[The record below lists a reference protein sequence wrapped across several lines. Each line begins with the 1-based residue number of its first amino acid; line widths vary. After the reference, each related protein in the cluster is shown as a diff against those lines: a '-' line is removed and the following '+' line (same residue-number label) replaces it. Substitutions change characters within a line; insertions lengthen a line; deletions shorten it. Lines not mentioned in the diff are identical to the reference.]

1 MFVIDAFC
9 RPLRDFGVFLL
20 RSPTVETVGYYLSSL
35 TGLSAKGSRGS
46 IMQTFLTSRELVLG
60 LVLLCMSTAR
70 LDAKE
75 VNSLKYASVR
85 IDGILH
91 MRQKPDFCGE
101 ACAAMYLNK
110 LGVEADQDFVYDQS
124 QLDPALGRGCYTKEL
139 AAALQRIGFEIG
151 IVWYHVPAKVNSK
164 PLDDQF
170 AALHQDLK
178 RGQPSIICM
187 HYAEGPKTSE
197 HFRLIV
203 GYDAKTD
210 EVLYHEPAE
219 DDGAYRRMSRQK
231 LLSLWPLK
239 YAPDEWTLIRMR
251 LKLSKKPPLTPSTAL
266 TDADYCQHILALKA
280 KLPGDGFHIVI
291 QRPFVV
297 IGDEAQKVVDQ
308 RATKTVKWA
317 VDHLKQD
324 YFDQDPADI
333 LDIWLFKDEESY
345 QGNVKKLFNERP
357 TTPFGYY
364 SPKHKGLIMNIST
377 GGGTLVHEI
386 VHPFMAANFT
396 RCPSWFNEGLA
407 SLYEQCGEENGHI
420 RGETNWR
427 LKGLQSAI
435 EKQRL
440 STFEDLCGTTTEEFY
455 ADNKGTHYGQ
465 ARYLCY
471 YLQEKG
477 LLRKYYQEFR
487 RNSAMDPTGF
497 KTLQKILN
505 EEDMEAFQKRWEEF
519 VTKLKF

>member
-1 MFVIDAFC
+1 M
-9 RPLRDFGVFLL
+9 
-20 RSPTVETVGYYLSSL
+20 SPT
-35 TGLSAKGSRGS
+35 S
-46 IMQTFLTSRELVLG
+46 IPGTFLGCLG
-60 LVLLCMSTAR
+60 ILCCAITGVM
-70 LDAKE
+70 AKE
-75 VNSLKYASVR
+75 SPVAKYSSVK
-85 IDGILH
+85 IDNVPH
-91 MRQKPDFCGE
+91 VRQKPDFCGE
-101 ACAAMYLNK
+101 ACAAMYLQK
-110 LGVEADQDFVYDQS
+110 LGVDVDQDFVYDQS
-124 QLDPALGRGCYTKEL
+124 RLDPALARGCYTKEL
-139 AAALQRIGFEIG
+139 AGALQRVGFEVG
-151 IVWYHVPAKVNSK
+151 TVWYHVPAKVESK

-178 RGQPSIICM
+178 RGQASIICM
-187 HYAEGPKTSE
+187 RYAEGPQASE

-219 DDGAYRRMSRQK
+219 NDGAYRRMARQQ

-239 YAPDEWTLIRMR
+239 YATDEWTLIRFR
-251 LKLSKKPPLTPSTAL
+251 LKLAKKPAAPQRGMI
-266 TDADYCQHILALKA
+266 TDADYCQHIMGLKA
-280 KLPGDGFHIVI
+280 KLPGDNFRIVI

-297 IGDEAQKVVDQ
+297 VGDEAADVVQQ
-308 RATKTVKWA
+308 RATRTIKWA

-324 YFDQDPADI
+324 YFEKDPRDI
-333 LDIWLFKDEESY
+333 LDIWLFKDEDSY
-345 QGNVKKLFNERP
+345 RTNVKAVFKDRP

-364 SPKHKGLIMNIST
+364 SPKHKALIMNIAT

-386 VHPFMAANFT
+386 VHPFMAANFAG
-396 RCPSWFNEGLA
+396 CPSWFNEGLA

-427 LKGLQSAI
+427 LQGLQTAI

-440 STFEDLCGTTTEEFY
+440 STFEDLCATTTEAFY

-477 LLRKYYQEFR
+477 LLRKYYREFR
-487 RNSAMDPTGF
+487 KNSATDPTGF
-497 KTLQKILN
+497 KTLQKVLN
-505 EEDMEAFQKRWEEF
+505 EDDMLDFQKRWEEF
-519 VTKLKF
+519 VLKLKF